1 MRFCVLA
8 SGSKGNSTYLETGST
23 RILID
28 AGLSGK
34 AIEKRLA
41 AIQVDAAS
49 LSAIIVTHEHHDHI
63 CGVGVLS
70 RRFQLPVFVNEPTLL
85 AGGKT
90 LQKLAQWQPFVTGES
105 LSFQDISIHPFRVSH
120 DAADP
125 VGFCINDGNHS
136 LGYCTDTGKVSHLM
150 HHRLADCDGLIIE
163 SNHDPAMLKRG
174 PYPEYLKQRVRS
186 NIGHLP
192 NREAADFIDGLRHDK
207 LHHVVLAHISE
218 TNNHPDLVWAAI
230 REAMPGAAAKRS
242 DHLPAISLAC
252 QERVGELVSLAAGK
266 GS

>member
-8 SGSKGNSTYLETGST
+8 SGSKGNSTYVETGAT

-34 AIEKRLA
+34 AIEQRLA
-41 AIQVDAAS
+41 AIQVDPAS
-49 LSAIIVTHEHHDHI
+49 LSAILVTHEHHDHI

-70 RRFQLPVFVNEPTLL
+70 RRFQLPVIINELTLA
-85 AGGKT
+85 AGGKI
-90 LQKLAQWQPFVTGES
+90 LRKLARQQSFVTGDS
-105 LSFQDISIHPFRVSH
+105 FSFQDCSIHPFLISH

-125 VGFCINDGNHS
+125 VGFCIDDGKYS

-150 HHRLADCDGLIIE
+150 HHRLSHCHGLILE
-163 SNHDPAMLKRG
+163 SNHDPAMLKTG

-192 NREAADFIDGLRHDK
+192 NHEAADFIHSLRHEQ

-218 TNNHPDLVWAAI
+218 TNNHPDLVWAAM
-230 REAMPGAAAKRS
+230 REAMPGADGQKS
-242 DHLPAISLAC
+242 ETMPAISLAC
-252 QERVGELVSLAAGK
+252 QEQVGELVSLARGE
-266 GS
+266 G

>member
-34 AIEKRLA
+34 EIERRLA
-41 AIQVDAAS
+41 AIQIDPAS

-70 RRFQLPVFVNEPTLL
+70 RRFQLPVFANEATLL

-90 LQKLAQWQPFVTGES
+90 LQKLSQWQPFVTGDIF
-105 LSFQDISIHPFRVSH
+105 SFQDVSIHPFLISH

-125 VGFCINDGNHS
+125 VGFCIEDGNHS
-136 LGYCTDTGKVSHLM
+136 LGYCTDTGKISHLM
-150 HHRLADCDGLIIE
+150 HHRLSRCQGLILE
-163 SNHDPAMLKRG
+163 SNHDPVMLQSG

-186 NIGHLP
+186 NVGHLP
-192 NREAADFIDGLRHDK
+192 NHEAAQFIDSLKHEHLR
-207 LHHVVLAHISE
+207 HVVLAHISD
-218 TNNHPDLVWAAI
+218 TNNHPDLVWAAV
-230 REAMPGAAAKRS
+230 RGAMP
-242 DHLPAISLAC
+242 DNMPNISLAC
-252 QERVGELVSLAAGK
+252 QEQVGEVVSLVVGED
-266 GS
+266 

>member
-8 SGSKGNSTYLETGST
+8 SGSKGNSTYLESGST

-70 RRFQLPVFVNEPTLL
+70 RRFQLPVFVNELTLL

-90 LQKLAQWQPFVTGES
+90 LQKLARWQPFVTGDS
-105 LSFQDISIHPFRVSH
+105 FPFQDLSIHPFRVSH

-125 VGFCINDGNHS
+125 VGFSIDDGNHS

-150 HHRLADCDGLIIE
+150 QHRLSGCNGIVLE
-163 SNHDPAMLKRG
+163 SNHDPAMLKTG

-186 NIGHLP
+186 NTGHLP
-192 NREAADFIDGLRHDK
+192 NHEAADFIHSLRHDN

-218 TNNHPDLVWAAI
+218 TNNHPDLVWSAM
-230 REAMPGAAAKRS
+230 REAMPGVDVKKG
-242 DHLPAISLAC
+242 DKMPAISLAC
-252 QERVGELVSLAAGK
+252 QEQVGVMVSLASGVGA
-266 GS
+266 

>member
-8 SGSKGNSTYLETGST
+8 SGSKGNSTYVESGAT

-34 AIEKRLA
+34 EIERRLA
-41 AIQVDAAS
+41 AIQVDPAS

-70 RRFQLPVFVNEPTLL
+70 RRFQLPVLVNELTLA

-90 LQKLAQWQPFVTGES
+90 LQKLARWQPVVTGETF
-105 LSFQDISIHPFRVSH
+105 SFQDLAIHPFSISH
-120 DAADP
+120 DAAEP
-125 VGFCINDGNHS
+125 VGFCLDDGKCS

-150 HHRLADCDGLIIE
+150 RHRLAGCHGLILE
-163 SNHDPAMLKRG
+163 SNHDPLMLKTG

-192 NREAADFIDGLRHDK
+192 NHEAADFIDSLRHEL

-218 TNNHPDLVWAAI
+218 TNNHPDLVWAAML
-230 REAMPGAAAKRS
+230 AVMPGAANGQGE
-242 DHLPAISLAC
+242 HLPLISLAS
-252 QERVGELVSLAAGK
+252 QEQVGTVVSLAG
-266 GS
+266 GER